1 MSDRQVLKRIKDI
14 RDGGDKINPDVGASS
29 TSRAGPF
36 EADDNQSVGS
46 VNSAAS
52 VLSMSHSASD
62 VFKLIS
68 PHLPPTEAPKV
79 LRLISDAFA
88 NAQSRISAAEA
99 SRDAAQTRLRQSES
113 YRKNEERIAQDK
125 AKHHAESLQEAR
137 RQRDE
142 AMEEVNKL
150 HHTVQSMRVQ
160 ATVANATS
168 SLKDGGTGED
178 QGSRMSKSAA
188 AMSSSMRTAL
198 EREFDEKKTLLEQR
212 WDHALHL
219 VTDQMKKQR
228 DEQVALAVSKFD
240 VEQRLKFQAEISK
253 GLERVEAAARQ
264 EVGDLT
270 KLALKMHATIESQN
284 EKIAKLTDEL
294 NDVRR
299 GSETIKKIEHSA
311 TAAAAEI
318 TAEKEI
324 EFQKMR
330 AKLAQSNVLIDELQ
344 HQVESWKAK
353 SDGDWFRTRMTEG
366 GHVKYMGGGG
376 SKPTGVRKG
385 ITLMA
390 EEENNRNRRKEAI
403 EFTHSMSSNN
413 KPSRLDQMT
422 ASNPSTDKIAAAI
435 ADDISLV
442 SSNMGSVTEQRP
454 FFRDTGGIGMVNTTQ
469 PSPVKELVGH
479 PRLDALLSSF

>member
-1 MSDRQVLKRIKDI
+1 MSERQVLNRIKDI
-14 RDGGDKINPDVGASS
+14 RDGGDKINPSLGLAS
-29 TSRAGPF
+29 TIF
-36 EADDNQSVGS
+36 DDDNQDNQS

-88 NAQSRISAAEA
+88 NAQSRISSAEA

-113 YRKNEERIAQDK
+113 YRKNEERIAKDK

-142 AMEEVNKL
+142 AMEE
-150 HHTVQSMRVQ
+150 
-160 ATVANATS
+160 
-168 SLKDGGTGED
+168 
-178 QGSRMSKSAA
+178 
-188 AMSSSMRTAL
+188 
-198 EREFDEKKTLLEQR
+198 TLLEQR

-253 GLERVEAAARQ
+253 GLERVESAARH

-299 GSETIKKIEHSA
+299 GSEALKKVEHAA
-311 TAAAAEI
+311 TAAAAENI
-318 TAEKEI
+318 AGKEI
-324 EFQKMR
+324 EFQKMK
-330 AKLAQSNVLIDELQ
+330 AKLTQSNVLIDEPQ

-353 SDGDWFRTRMTEG
+353 SDSDWFRTRMTEG
-366 GHVKYMGGGG
+366 GHVKYMGGRGS
-376 SKPTGVRKG
+376 SKPAGVRKG

-403 EFTHSMSSNN
+403 EFTHSMNSGHGN
-413 KPSRLDQMT
+413 RLEQMT
-422 ASNPSTDKIAAAI
+422 GSNPSTDKIAAAM

-442 SSNMGSVTEQRP
+442 SSNMGSVTEQRRP
-454 FFRDTGGIGMVNTTQ
+454 FFRDASGIGMVNTTQ
-469 PSPVKELVGH
+469 PSPVKELLGH